1 MAKKIDKQRRKELI
15 EQYKEIKTYMRTR
28 GQVPCPLF
36 SPMFDALRPT
46 ESAKIEC
53 GKKHFEALGTEVG
66 FEDIDSF
73 EEFIEEKV
81 VVK

>member
-1 MAKKIDKQRRKELI
+1 MKDSGKEVLWGQGDEDKG
-15 EQYKEIKTYMRTR
+15 TWTRTR

>member
-1 MAKKIDKQRRKELI
+1 MFHYLI
-15 EQYKEIKTYMRTR
+15 IETLTIVILERTR